1 MLVRTFAA
9 SLAAA
14 AFIAGPACAQDA
26 DTGAAIYLQHCATC
40 HGLDADGK
48 GPMAPALVLQP
59 PDLTALSARNGGRFP
74 YARVI
79 ARIDGRDPLVAH
91 GSPMPVYG
99 DFFEGANATI
109 KDEVGHPILTS
120 VPVVD
125 LVAYLEGLQ
134 G

>member
-1 MLVRTFAA
+1 MIARAFAV

-14 AFIAGPACAQDA
+14 AFIAGPAPAQDA
-26 DTGAAIYLQHCATC
+26 ATGEAIFLRHCATC
-40 HGLDADGK
+40 HGIDADGN

-99 DFFEGANATI
+99 DFFDGANATI
-109 KDEVGHPILTS
+109 KDEAGRPILTS

-125 LVAYLEGLQ
+125 LISWLETVQ
-134 G
+134 D